1 MLGFLL
7 SRYLGIHGVLSAL
20 ANEMNHPYHSIF
32 FTATVPLVGLQC
44 VIVVFPDHTHFS
56 AGTLLRRND
65 VASTLIRRCF
75 KVVCPLGYLKVM
87 LR

>member
-1 MLGFLL
+1 M
-7 SRYLGIHGVLSAL
+7 HAGVPTFTVLRNTWCIKCTCKR
-20 ANEMNHPYHSIF
+20 NESSISQYF

-65 VASTLIRRCF
+65 VTSTLIRRCF
-75 KVVCPLGYLKVM
+75 KVVCPLDYF
-87 LR
+87 

>member
-1 MLGFLL
+1 MHAGDPTFT
-7 SRYLGIHGVLSAL
+7 VLRNTWCISAL

-75 KVVCPLGYLKVM
+75 KVVCPLGYF
-87 LR
+87 